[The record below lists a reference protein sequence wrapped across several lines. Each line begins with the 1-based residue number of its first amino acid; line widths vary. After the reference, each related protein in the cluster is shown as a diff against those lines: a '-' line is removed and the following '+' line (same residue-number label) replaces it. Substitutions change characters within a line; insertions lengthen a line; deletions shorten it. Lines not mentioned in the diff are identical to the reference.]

1 MHQILENEK
10 WIEGFEG
17 IYSVTGSG
25 EIFSFVGGVKKE
37 LTGGVGFSKTLGRS
51 TYRVVYLSKNKKGKT
66 YSVHSLVAKHFVDKP
81 DAQDKLVINHKD
93 GNKQN
98 NSADN
103 LEWITNRE
111 NAIHAS
117 EVLGTLGLDEVEIKR
132 RTICVLEGCDD
143 RYQFTKYKKFVD
155 KTLLMESDVPI
166 SILDCVFPSN
176 IFGMRQ
182 YWNYLLELFSDRE
195 SGSTLLELS
204 NKYGKDIAFLSR
216 VRSKKLYKKQ
226 WSIYETFKKS

>member
-1 MHQILENEK
+1 MEK
-10 WIEGFEG
+10 WAPINGTHGLLEISNQGRVRSLMRDG
-17 IYSVTGSG
+17 RILKTQTDNKGYTRVRVTIRR
-25 EIFSFVGGVKKE
+25 ERMTFK
-37 LTGGVGFSKTLGRS
+37 
-51 TYRVVYLSKNKKGKT
+51 
-66 YSVHSLVAKHFVDKP
+66 VHREVAKAFIENPHNFPQV
-81 DAQDKLVINHKD
+81 NHID